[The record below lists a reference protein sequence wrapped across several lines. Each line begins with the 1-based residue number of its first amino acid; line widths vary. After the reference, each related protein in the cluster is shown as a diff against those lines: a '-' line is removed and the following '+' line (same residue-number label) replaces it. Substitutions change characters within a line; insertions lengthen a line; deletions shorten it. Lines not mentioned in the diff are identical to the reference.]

1 MAGFTFTERF
11 IDSSI
16 NSRIMVFLV
25 CALLLALGGYSF
37 KQLPIEAY
45 PNIAPLNVQIITQWA
60 GRSTLEVERQL
71 TVPIETAVAGIPD
84 VASVRSVSLFG
95 LSVVTIQFRDSA
107 DDFKSRQNTQ
117 LFLSQA
123 NLPTGVQPSLS
134 PDADATGEI
143 MRYRFESDNPAIDII
158 DLKSLQ
164 DWEVYKDLKGVP
176 GVADVNGFGGMVKQ
190 YQVLPD
196 PKKLLLYNVTLTQ
209 VAQALA
215 NGNANVG
222 GGIMP
227 SGEQQY
233 VVRGVGLVHSLDD
246 IRNIVVANGVNT
258 GAVTGGA
265 GAIGSSVGLNAPVR
279 IRDVATVQFGNAE
292 RLGQVQFN
300 RHDETVEGIVVLRRG
315 QNASEVLARV
325 RDKVNDIN
333 SSGRLPPGVRLAP
346 FYDRQELLNLTVHTV
361 THTLLVGI
369 GLVVAVLFIF
379 LGNFW
384 VALIVAAIIPLGLC
398 VSFTGMSW
406 FGVPANL
413 ISLGAIDFGLIVN
426 AAVIVTENIMQYLE
440 RKDMQVR
447 VVFRAATAE
456 VARAMIFST
465 AIIIVAYAPLFMMGG
480 VEGKIFEPMAFTMGL
495 ALLASIIL
503 SITFVP
509 GAATSLFGRR
519 SEVNVHSPKFIDW
532 LQGRYRDLLTVLI
545 RYPISLGL
553 ASLVVLLLSLWL
565 ASSLGTSFLPTLE
578 ENNLWIRVTLPNTVG
593 LEYSGELASK
603 IREELL
609 KQPEIRDVA
618 VQIGRPDDGTDSTGV
633 FNQEFGGYFKT
644 PQELGHAADRQAVIQ
659 RLQKYFDTIP
669 GIDVNFSQ
677 YIQDN
682 VDEALS
688 GVKGENSV
696 KLFGNDLQVLE
707 ARAEQ
712 IQQVLQQV
720 PGIADVGVFR
730 ELGQPTLNVT
740 VDRIAAQR
748 FGLNVSDVENVVLNA
763 VGGNAQSQV
772 LEGERVFDLFLRI
785 PPGARGDVED
795 IRRLLVD
802 TPDGSRIPISLV
814 ADVKL
819 ANGPFFV
826 YRESSRRYIAVKF
839 GVRGR
844 DLGSAVA
851 EAKQRIAQEV
861 KLDRGYTI
869 HWDGQFNEMKV
880 AQQKLA
886 LIIPMALVA
895 IFVLLCLAFGRM
907 RDAMLV
913 IINVPFAAIG
923 GIVVLYLANEDLS
936 ISAGIGFL
944 SLFGIAI
951 QNLVIL
957 ITSVR
962 ELAQTP
968 GLDFDAAVIEGSTR
982 RFRSVLMT
990 ALLAALGLA
999 PAAFSH
1005 AIGSQAQRPL
1015 ALVIFGGMLSTT
1027 LLTLLLLP
1035 VAFAR
1040 INRNEGG
1047 RTAAQT

>member
-25 CALLLALGGYSF
+25 CAMLLALGGYSF

-84 VASVRSVSLFG
+84 VSSVRSVSLFG
-95 LSVVTIQFRDSA
+95 LSVVTIQFRDGA

-117 LFLSQA
+117 LFLGQA

-134 PDADATGEI
+134 PDSDATGEI
-143 MRYRFESDNPAIDII
+143 MRYRFESENPAIDII

-164 DWEVYKDLKGVP
+164 DWEVFKDLKGVP

-196 PKKLLLYNVTLTQ
+196 PKKLILYNVTLNQ
-209 VAQALA
+209 VAQALS

-233 VVRGVGLVHSLDD
+233 VVRGVGLVHTLED
-246 IRNIVVANGVNT
+246 IRNIVVANGI
-258 GAVTGGA
+258 GA
-265 GAIGSSVGLNAPVR
+265 GATGSTIGLNAPVR
-279 IRDVATVQFGNAE
+279 IRDIATVQFGNAE

-300 RHDETVEGIVVLRRG
+300 QHDETVEGIVVLRRG
-315 QNASEVLARV
+315 QNATEVLARV

-333 SSGRLPPGVRLAP
+333 SSGRLPAGVKLAP
-346 FYDRQELLNLTVHTV
+346 FYDRQELLDLTVHTV

-369 GLVVAVLFIF
+369 TLVVAVLFIF

-406 FGVPANL
+406 CGVPANL

-447 VVFRAATAE
+447 IVFRAATAE

-509 GAATSLFGRR
+509 GAATSLFGRKK
-519 SEVNVHSPKFIDW
+519 EVNVHSPKFIDW
-532 LQGRYRDLLTVLI
+532 LQNRYRALLTVLI
-545 RYPISLGL
+545 RFPISLGL
-553 ASLVVLLLSLWL
+553 ASLVVLLLSFWL

-593 LEYSGELASK
+593 LEYSGELATR
-603 IREELL
+603 IRQELL

-644 PQELGHAADRQAVIQ
+644 PRELGHAVDRQAVIAK
-659 RLQKYFDTIP
+659 LQKFFDTIP

-707 ARAEQ
+707 ARAGDIQHVLEQ
-712 IQQVLQQV
+712 I
-720 PGIADVGVFR
+720 PGIADVGIFK
-730 ELGQPTLNVT
+730 ELGQPTLNVSI
-740 VDRIAAQR
+740 DRVAAQR
-748 FGLNVSDVENVVLNA
+748 FGLNVADVENVVLNS

-772 LEGERVFDLFLRI
+772 LEGERVFDLFMRI
-785 PPGARGDVED
+785 PAASRENLDD

-802 TPDGSRIPISLV
+802 TADGSRVPLSQV
-814 ADVKL
+814 AEVKL

-851 EAKQRIAQEV
+851 EAKERIARDV

-886 LIIPMALVA
+886 IIIPMALVA
-895 IFVLLCLAFGRM
+895 IFVLLCLAFRGVK
-907 RDAMLV
+907 DASLV
-913 IINVPFAAIG
+913 LVNVPYAAIG
-923 GIVVLYLANEDLS
+923 GIVTLYLAHEDLS

-957 ITSVR
+957 ITSIR
-962 ELAQTP
+962 ELANEGHTS
-968 GLDFDAAVIEGSTR
+968 LHDAVIEGSTR

-1035 VAFAR
+1035 VAFAKVNSR
-1040 INRNEGG
+1040 ETR
-1047 RTAAQT
+1047 AQE

>member
-16 NSRIMVFLV
+16 NGRIMVFLV
-25 CALLLALGGYSF
+25 CAMLLALGGYSF

-84 VASVRSVSLFG
+84 VSSVRSVSLFG

-117 LFLSQA
+117 LFLGQA
-123 NLPTGVQPSLS
+123 TLPTGVQPSLS

-164 DWEVYKDLKGVP
+164 DWEVFKDLKGVP

-196 PKKLLLYNVTLTQ
+196 PKKLMLYNVTLAQ
-209 VAQALA
+209 VAQALT

-222 GGIMP
+222 GGILP

-233 VVRGVGLVHSLDD
+233 VVRGVGLVHTLED
-246 IRNIVVANGVNT
+246 IRNIVVSNGI
-258 GAVTGGA
+258 GA
-265 GAIGSSVGLNAPVR
+265 GATGSTVGLNAPVR
-279 IRDVATVQFGNAE
+279 IRDIATVQFGNAE

-300 RHDETVEGIVVLRRG
+300 QHDETVEGIVVLRRG
-315 QNASEVLARV
+315 QNATEVLARV
-325 RDKVNDIN
+325 RDKVNEIN
-333 SSGRLPPGVRLAP
+333 TSGRLPPGVKLAP

-369 GLVVAVLFIF
+369 GLVVAVLFLF

-495 ALLASIIL
+495 ALLASIVL

-509 GAATSLFGRR
+509 GAATSLFGRKK
-519 SEVNVHSPKFIDW
+519 EVEVHSPRFIDW
-532 LQGRYRDLLTVLI
+532 MQGRYRALLTVLI
-545 RYPISLGL
+545 RYPVSLGIG
-553 ASLVVLLLSLWL
+553 SLVILLLSFWL

-593 LEYSGELASK
+593 LEYSGALATK
-603 IREELL
+603 IRQELL

-644 PQELGHAADRQAVIQ
+644 PQEFGHAVDRQAVIQ

-696 KLFGNDLQVLE
+696 KLFGNDLTVLE
-707 ARAEQ
+707 ARAND
-712 IQQVLQQV
+712 IQKVLEQV
-720 PGIADVGVFR
+720 PGIADVGVFQ

-740 VDRIAAQR
+740 VDRVAAQR

-763 VGGNAQSQV
+763 VGGNAQTQV
-772 LEGERVFDLFLRI
+772 LEGERVFDLFMRI
-785 PPGARGDVED
+785 PESARDNLED

-802 TPDGSRIPISLV
+802 TPDGSRIPISQV
-814 ADVKL
+814 AEIKL

-851 EAKQRIAQEV
+851 QAKERIAKDVQLE
-861 KLDRGYTI
+861 RGYTI

-886 LIIPMALVA
+886 VIIPMALVA
-895 IFVLLCLAFGRM
+895 IFVLLCLAFRGVK
-907 RDAMLV
+907 DAGLV
-913 IINVPFAAIG
+913 LVNVPYAAIG
-923 GIVVLYLANEDLS
+923 GIVALYLAHEDLS

-957 ITSVR
+957 ITSIR
-962 ELAQTP
+962 ELASEE
-968 GLDFDAAVIEGSTR
+968 GRSLHEAVIEGSTR

-1040 INRNEGG
+1040 VNRGDAG
-1047 RTAAQT
+1047 RAVTQS

>member
-1 MAGFTFTERF
+1 MVGRSFSEKF
-11 IDSSI
+11 IDGAI
-16 NSRIMVFLV
+16 NGRILVFMV
-25 CALLLALGGYSF
+25 CGLLLALGGYSF

-95 LSVVTIQFRDSA
+95 LSVVTIQFRDGA
-107 DDFKSRQNTQ
+107 DDFKSRQSTQ
-117 LFLSQA
+117 LYLSQA
-123 NLPTGVQPSLS
+123 TLPTGVQPSLS

-143 MRYRFESDNPAIDII
+143 MRYRYESDNPAIDII

-164 DWEVYKDLKGVP
+164 DWEVFKDLKAVS

-196 PKKLLLYNVTLTQ
+196 PKKLLFYNVTLSQ
-209 VAQALA
+209 VAQALS

-227 SGEQQY
+227 GGEQQY
-233 VVRGVGLVHSLDD
+233 VVRGVGLVHGLDD
-246 IRNIVVANGVNT
+246 IRNIVITNGV
-258 GAVTGGA
+258 GA
-265 GAIGSSVGLNAPVR
+265 GSTGSTVGLNAPVR
-279 IRDVATVQFGNAE
+279 IGDIATVQFGNAE

-300 RHDETVEGIVVLRRG
+300 QHDETVEGIVVLRRG

-333 SSGRLPPGVRLAP
+333 ASGRLPAGVKIVP

-361 THTLLVGI
+361 SHTLLVGI
-369 GLVVAVLFIF
+369 ALVVAVLFLF

-426 AAVIVTENIMQYLE
+426 AAVIVTENIMQHLE
-440 RKDMQVR
+440 RRDLQVR

-503 SITFVP
+503 SISFVP
-509 GAATSLFGRR
+509 AAAASLFGHRR
-519 SEVNVHSPKFIDW
+519 EVEVHSPRFIDW
-532 LQGRYRDLLTVLI
+532 MQERYRGLLTILI
-545 RYPISLGL
+545 RYPVRLGV
-553 ASLVVLLLSLWL
+553 ASLVLLLLSFWL

-578 ENNLWIRVTLPNTVG
+578 ENNLWIRVTLPNTVS
-593 LEYSGELASK
+593 LEYSGRLASK

-609 KQPEIRDVA
+609 KQPEIRDIA

-633 FNQEFGGYFKT
+633 FNQEYGGYFKT
-644 PQELGHAADRQAVIQ
+644 PQELGYAVDRQAVIQ

-696 KLFGNDLQVLE
+696 KLFGNDLTVLE
-707 ARAEQ
+707 AKAND
-712 IQQVLQQV
+712 IQHVLEQV
-720 PGIADVGVFR
+720 PGIADIGIFK
-730 ELGQPTLNVT
+730 ELGQPTLNVS
-740 VDRIAAQR
+740 VDRVAAQR

-763 VGGNAQSQV
+763 VGGSAQTQV

-785 PPGARGDVED
+785 PPESRNDLEQ

-802 TPDGSRIPISLV
+802 TPDGSRIPISEV
-814 ADVKL
+814 ADIRL
-819 ANGPFFV
+819 ANGPFFI
-826 YRESSRRYIAVKF
+826 YREEGRRYVAVKF

-851 EAKQRIAQEV
+851 EAKQRIGQDV

-895 IFVLLCLAFGRM
+895 IFVLLCLAFRGV
-907 RDAMLV
+907 RDAGLV
-913 IINVPFAAIG
+913 LVNVPFAAIG
-923 GIVVLYLANEDLS
+923 GIVTLYLAHEDLS

-957 ITSVR
+957 ITSIR
-962 ELAQTP
+962 ELACEEGTS
-968 GLDFDAAVIEGSTR
+968 LHDAVIEGATR

-1040 INRNEGG
+1040 VNRNQGG
-1047 RTAAQT
+1047 RATPQSDLA

>member
-1 MAGFTFTERF
+1 MAGWSFSEKF

-16 NSRIMVFLV
+16 NSRILVFLV
-25 CALLLALGGYSF
+25 CALLLVLGAYSF

-45 PNIAPLNVQIITQWA
+45 PNIAPLNVQVITQWS

-95 LSVVTIQFRDSA
+95 LSVVTIQFRDGA

-117 LFLSQA
+117 LFLGQA
-123 NLPTGVQPSLS
+123 NLPTGVQPGLS

-143 MRYRFESDNPAIDII
+143 MRYRYESDNPAIDII

-164 DWEVYKDLKGVP
+164 DWEVFKDLKGVP
-176 GVADVNGFGGMVKQ
+176 GVADVNGFGGLVKQ

-196 PKKLLLYNVTLTQ
+196 PKKLQLYNITLSQ

-246 IRNIVVANGVNT
+246 IRNIVITNGIST
-258 GAVTGGA
+258 GAT
-265 GAIGSSVGLNAPVR
+265 GSSRGLDAPVR
-279 IRDVATVQFGNAE
+279 IRDIATVQFGNAE

-300 RHDETVEGIVVLRRG
+300 QHDETVEGIVVLRRG

-333 SSGRLPPGVRLAP
+333 SSGRLPAGVKIAP

-369 GLVVAVLFIF
+369 ALVVAVLFIF

-440 RKDMQVR
+440 RRDMPVR
-447 VVFRAATAE
+447 TVFRAATAE

-509 GAATSLFGRR
+509 GAATSLFGRKR
-519 SEVNVHSPKFIDW
+519 QVEVHSPKFIDW
-532 LQGRYRDLLTVLI
+532 MQQRYRALLTVLI
-545 RYPISLGL
+545 RYPVRLGI
-553 ASLVVLLLSLWL
+553 ASLVLLLLSFWL
-565 ASSLGTSFLPTLE
+565 ASGLGTSFLPTLE

-593 LEYSGELASK
+593 LAYSGELASK
-603 IREELL
+603 IRGELL

-644 PQELGHAADRQAVIQ
+644 PDELGHAVDRQAVIK

-696 KLFGNDLQVLE
+696 KLFGNDLTVLE
-707 ARAEQ
+707 ARAND
-712 IQQVLQQV
+712 IQHSLEQV
-720 PGIADVGVFR
+720 PGIADVGIFK
-730 ELGQPTLNVT
+730 ELGQPTLTVT
-740 VDRIAAQR
+740 VDRVAAQR

-763 VGGNAQSQV
+763 VGGNAQTQV
-772 LEGERVFDLFLRI
+772 LEGERVFDLFMRI
-785 PPGARGDVED
+785 PAASRDNLDE

-802 TPDGSRIPISLV
+802 LPDGSRIPISQV
-814 ADVKL
+814 ADIKL

-851 EAKQRIAQEV
+851 EAKQRVAQDV

-895 IFVLLCLAFGRM
+895 IFVLLCLAFRGVK
-907 RDAMLV
+907 DAGLV
-913 IINVPFAAIG
+913 LVNVPFAAIG
-923 GIVVLYLANEDLS
+923 GIVTLYLAHEDLS

-957 ITSVR
+957 ITSIR
-962 ELAQTP
+962 ELASEE
-968 GLDFDAAVIEGSTR
+968 GRSLHEAVIEGSTR

-1035 VAFAR
+1035 VAFAKVNAR
-1040 INRNEGG
+1040 RNE
-1047 RTAAQT
+1047 AAHAA

>member
-1 MAGFTFTERF
+1 MAGWSFSEKF

-16 NSRIMVFLV
+16 NSRILVFLV
-25 CALLLALGGYSF
+25 CALLLVLGAYSF

-45 PNIAPLNVQIITQWA
+45 PNIAPLNVQVITQWA

-95 LSVVTIQFRDSA
+95 LSVVTIQFRDGA

-117 LFLSQA
+117 LFLGQA
-123 NLPTGVQPSLS
+123 NLPTGVQPGLS

-143 MRYRFESDNPAIDII
+143 MRYRYESDNPAIDII

-164 DWEVYKDLKGVP
+164 DWEVFKDLKGVP
-176 GVADVNGFGGMVKQ
+176 GVADVNGFGGLVKQ

-196 PKKLLLYNVTLTQ
+196 PKKLQLYNITLSQ

-246 IRNIVVANGVNT
+246 IRNIVITNGIST
-258 GAVTGGA
+258 GAT
-265 GAIGSSVGLNAPVR
+265 GSSRGLDAPVR
-279 IRDVATVQFGNAE
+279 IRDIATVQFGNAE

-300 RHDETVEGIVVLRRG
+300 QHDETVEGIVVLRRG

-333 SSGRLPPGVRLAP
+333 SSGRLPAGVKIAP

-369 GLVVAVLFIF
+369 ALVVAVLFIF

-440 RKDMQVR
+440 RRDMPVR
-447 VVFRAATAE
+447 TVFRAATAE

-509 GAATSLFGRR
+509 GAATSLFGRKR
-519 SEVNVHSPKFIDW
+519 QVEVHSPKFIDW
-532 LQGRYRDLLTVLI
+532 MQQRYRALLTVLI
-545 RYPISLGL
+545 RYPVRLGI
-553 ASLVVLLLSLWL
+553 ASLVLLLLSFWL
-565 ASSLGTSFLPTLE
+565 ASGLGTSFLPTLE

-593 LEYSGELASK
+593 LAYSGELASK
-603 IREELL
+603 IRGELL

-644 PQELGHAADRQAVIQ
+644 PDELGHAVDRQAVIK

-696 KLFGNDLQVLE
+696 KLFGNDLTVLE
-707 ARAEQ
+707 ARAND
-712 IQQVLQQV
+712 IQHSLEQV
-720 PGIADVGVFR
+720 PGIADVGIFK
-730 ELGQPTLNVT
+730 ELGQPTLTVT
-740 VDRIAAQR
+740 VDRVAAQR

-763 VGGNAQSQV
+763 VGGNAQTQV
-772 LEGERVFDLFLRI
+772 LEGERVFDLFMRI
-785 PPGARGDVED
+785 PAASRDNLDE

-802 TPDGSRIPISLV
+802 LPDGSRIPISQV
-814 ADVKL
+814 ADIKL

-851 EAKQRIAQEV
+851 EAKQRVAQDV

-895 IFVLLCLAFGRM
+895 IFVLLCLAFRGVK
-907 RDAMLV
+907 DAGLV
-913 IINVPFAAIG
+913 LVNVPFAAIG
-923 GIVVLYLANEDLS
+923 GIVTLYLAHEDLS

-957 ITSVR
+957 ITSIR
-962 ELAQTP
+962 ELASEE
-968 GLDFDAAVIEGSTR
+968 GRSLHEAVIEGSTR

-1035 VAFAR
+1035 VAFAKVNAR
-1040 INRNEGG
+1040 RNE
-1047 RTAAQT
+1047 AAHAA